1 MKKFNRL
8 YQIILQDLQNQK
20 IITNKNL
27 IFIPLATK
35 SITQQFGYALTTY
48 SDMYDNVI
56 LIVSNITKQKK
67 QNQQLSLSNLE
78 KIIKILNYFKDEQ
91 QKPVQKIISQ
101 IQNNENIT
109 FSELNSKISNIISKT
124 ANENFKNQLKK
135 TILNIRQNIFK
146 NVQNKDIIK
155 DNQLQLDQYIK
166 KYKLD
171 NVIVKLSTKQSPV
184 DDIIQFINTKCKK
197 CTITINMKNSKSLQ
211 KYFVKQN
218 QNIFKQDLKFS

>member
-1 MKKFNRL
+1 MKKFNKL
-8 YQIILQDLQNQK
+8 YQIILQNLQNQK

-35 SITQQFGYALTTY
+35 SITQQFGYTLTTY

-67 QNQQLSLSNLE
+67 QKQQLSLSNLE
-78 KIIKILNYFKDEQ
+78 KIIKILNYFKNEQ
-91 QKPVQKIISQ
+91 QKSVQKIISQ

-124 ANENFKNQLKK
+124 VNENFKNQLKK
-135 TILNIRQNIFK
+135 TILNIKQNIFK